1 MKQLEQE
8 KDILLQG
15 LELVDRAR
23 DWYQKQIQAVQDK
36 QKYIGKGSSPNVRTQ
51 GFGHAERKQKSTLGN
66 FAGRIHSTK
75 ILKRSP
81 RAVRS
86 KLQMVNIL
94 IIFLLAGYIIGS
106 EPGTNELPNDKNI

>member
-15 LELVDRAR
+15 LEAVDRAR

-51 GFGHAERKQKSTLGN
+51 GFVHSERKQK
-66 FAGRIHSTK
+66 
-75 ILKRSP
+75 P
-81 RAVRS
+81 RR
-86 KLQMVNIL
+86 L
-94 IIFLLAGYIIGS
+94 IEDSVLDSGKFRRMNS
-106 EPGTNELPNDKNI
+106 FN

>member
-15 LELVDRAR
+15 LEAVDRAR

-51 GFGHAERKQKSTLGN
+51 GFVHAERKQKSCRL
-66 FAGRIHSTK
+66 K
-75 ILKRSP
+75 II
-81 RAVRS
+81 VRLWEIS
-86 KLQMVNIL
+86 QDEFIPLR
-94 IIFLLAGYIIGS
+94 F
-106 EPGTNELPNDKNI
+106 